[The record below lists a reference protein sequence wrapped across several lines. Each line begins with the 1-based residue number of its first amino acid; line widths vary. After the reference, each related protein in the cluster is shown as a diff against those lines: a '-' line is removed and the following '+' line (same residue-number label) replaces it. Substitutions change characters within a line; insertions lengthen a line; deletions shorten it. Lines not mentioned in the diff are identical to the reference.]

1 MRMARNLILTI
12 HPKAYTT
19 SNWKERDERKVSED
33 GERPRNPT
41 QRIPWTYLKTSPYT
55 DNVHQKI
62 LFYINLI
69 YSSNSPE
76 QSTSSS
82 SSSLFG

>member
-1 MRMARNLILTI
+1 MRMARNLILNI
-12 HPKAYTT
+12 HPKAYTR
-19 SNWKERDERKVSED
+19 SNWKGKDKRKVSED

-41 QRIPWTYLKTSPYT
+41 QRIPWTNLKISPYT

-69 YSSNSPE
+69 YSSNSPK
-76 QSTSSS
+76 
-82 SSSLFG
+82 